1 MAQGSFTDFD
11 KIRPGAYVRFMATRT
26 DADMLGANGIVAT
39 VLPLAWGD
47 DIVRLTADD
56 VRGGRT
62 LELTGY
68 AMGAP
73 ELVSVQKALENAREV
88 VIVRGDAGSTK
99 AIAAVSAVLTATAK
113 YGGVLGNGIT
123 VTIEPFGE
131 SFVVI
136 TALNGTEVARSVGS
150 TAEEIEDNIYVDFT
164 GTGGLS
170 EQVATALEGGSNGTV
185 GGWSEDVEE
194 VIGSLNYDVVV
205 MTNPSN
211 LVAFEKFLKREH
223 DAGRYRIGVA
233 VGTYRSD
240 SDDGNFEGLVKI
252 DEAQYP
258 ALARY
263 PNGTEHSLTARE
275 VAHWAA
281 GLYAGTSINRGNTYA
296 VVPYVVE
303 LEKAYNDEETIARL
317 NKGFFL
323 LTYRRDGAIV
333 VEQDINSLHIF
344 SSMRT
349 KAYSKNRTMRTLV
362 YIQEYIADLF
372 ETGYIGKVNANEHG
386 RSALSGDIVAF
397 MMRLSDEGAIRNF
410 NISEDISIR
419 MGAEPDTIIVDLF
432 VQPMDSL
439 EKLYLTI
446 NTRV

>member
-88 VIVRGDAGSTK
+88 VIVRGDSGSTK
-99 AIAAVSAVLTATAK
+99 ATAAVSAVLTATAK

-123 VTIEPFGE
+123 ITIEPFGD

-150 TAEEIEDNIYVDFT
+150 TAEEIEDNMYVDFT

-170 EQVATALEGGSNGTV
+170 EQVATALEGGSNGMV

-194 VIGSLNYDVVV
+194 VISSLNYDVVV

-211 LVAFEKFLKREH
+211 LVDFEKFLKREH
-223 DAGRYRIGVA
+223 DAGRYRTGVA
-233 VGTYRSD
+233 VGTYSSD

-263 PNGTEHSLTARE
+263 PNGTEHSLTAGE

-296 VVPYVVE
+296 VVPHVVE

-323 LTYRRDGAIV
+323 LTYRRDGAVV

-349 KAYSKNRTMRTLV
+349 RAYSKNRTMRTLV

>member
-88 VIVRGDAGSTK
+88 VIVRGDSGSTK
-99 AIAAVSAVLTATAK
+99 ATAAVSAVLTATAK

-123 VTIEPFGE
+123 VTIEPFGD

-150 TAEEIEDNIYVDFT
+150 TAEEIEDNVYVDFT

-170 EQVATALEGGSNGTV
+170 EQAATALEGGSNGTV

-194 VIGSLNYDVVV
+194 VIGGLNYDVVV

-211 LVAFEKFLKREH
+211 LVDFEKFLKREH
-223 DAGRYRIGVA
+223 DAGRYRTGVA
-233 VGTYRSD
+233 VGTYSSD

-263 PNGTEHSLTARE
+263 PNGTEHSLTAGE

-323 LTYRRDGAIV
+323 LTYRRDGAVV

>member
-88 VIVRGDAGSTK
+88 VIVRGDSGSTK
-99 AIAAVSAVLTATAK
+99 ATAAISSVLTATAK

-123 VTIEPFGE
+123 VTIESFGD

-164 GTGGLS
+164 GTGELS
-170 EQVATALEGGSNGTV
+170 EQAAVALEGGSNGMV

-194 VIGSLNYDVVV
+194 VIGGLNYDVVV

-211 LVAFEKFLKREH
+211 LVDFEKFLKREH
-223 DAGRYRIGVA
+223 DAGRYRTGVA
-233 VGTYRSD
+233 VGTYSGD

-263 PNGTEHSLTARE
+263 PNGTEHSLTAGE
-275 VAHWAA
+275 VAHWVA

-323 LTYRRDGAIV
+323 LTYRRDGAVV

-349 KAYSKNRTMRTLV
+349 RAYSKNRTMRTLV

>member
-88 VIVRGDAGSTK
+88 VIVRGDSGSTK
-99 AIAAVSAVLTATAK
+99 ATAAVSAVLTATAK

-123 VTIEPFGE
+123 ITIEPFGD

-150 TAEEIEDNIYVDFT
+150 TAEEIEDNMYVDFT

-170 EQVATALEGGSNGTV
+170 EQVATALEGGSNGMV

-194 VIGSLNYDVVV
+194 VISSLNYDVVV
-205 MTNPSN
+205 MTNPST
-211 LVAFEKFLKREH
+211 LVDFEKFLKREH
-223 DAGRYRIGVA
+223 DAGRYRTGVA
-233 VGTYRSD
+233 VGTYSSD

-263 PNGTEHSLTARE
+263 PNGTEHSLTAGE
-275 VAHWAA
+275 VAHWVA

-296 VVPYVVE
+296 AVPHVVE
-303 LEKAYNDEETIARL
+303 LKKAYNDEETVARL

-323 LTYRRDGAIV
+323 LTYRRDGAVV

-349 KAYSKNRTMRTLV
+349 RAYSKNRTMRTLV

>member
-99 AIAAVSAVLTATAK
+99 ATAAVSAVLTATAK

-123 VTIEPFGE
+123 VTIEPFGD

-150 TAEEIEDNIYVDFT
+150 TAEEIEDNVYVDFT

-170 EQVATALEGGSNGTV
+170 EQVATALEGGSNGMV

-194 VIGSLNYDVVV
+194 VIGGLNYDVVV

-211 LVAFEKFLKREH
+211 LVDFEKFLKREH
-223 DAGRYRIGVA
+223 DAGRYRTGVA
-233 VGTYRSD
+233 VGTYSSD
-240 SDDGNFEGLVKI
+240 SDVGNFEGLVKI

-263 PNGTEHSLTARE
+263 PNGTEHSLTAGE

-296 VVPYVVE
+296 VVPHVVE
-303 LEKAYNDEETIARL
+303 LEKAYSDEETIARL

-323 LTYRRDGAIV
+323 LTYRRDGAVV

-349 KAYSKNRTMRTLV
+349 RAYSKNRTMRTLV

>member
-62 LELTGY
+62 IELTGY

-99 AIAAVSAVLTATAK
+99 ATASINAVLTATAK

-123 VTIEPFGE
+123 VAIEPFGD
-131 SFVVI
+131 SYVVI

-150 TAEEIEDNIYVDFT
+150 TAEEIEDNMYVAFT
-164 GTGGLS
+164 GTGELS
-170 EQVATALEGGSNGTV
+170 EKAATALEGGANGTV
-185 GGWSEDVEE
+185 GGWSEAIEE
-194 VIGSLNYDVVV
+194 VIGGLNYDVVV

-211 LVAFEKFLKREH
+211 LVDFEKFLKGEH
-223 DAGRYRIGVA
+223 DAGRYRTGVA
-233 VGTYRSD
+233 VGTYSSD

-252 DEAQYP
+252 DGAQYP

-263 PNGTEHSLTARE
+263 PNGTEHSLTAGE

-296 VVPYVVE
+296 VVPHVVE

-323 LTYRRDGAIV
+323 LTYRRDGAVV

-349 KAYSKNRTMRTLV
+349 RAYSKNRTMRTLV

>member
-88 VIVRGDAGSTK
+88 VIVRGDSGSTK
-99 AIAAVSAVLTATAK
+99 ATAAVSAVLTATAK

-123 VTIEPFGE
+123 ITIEPFGD

-150 TAEEIEDNIYVDFT
+150 TAEEIEDNMYVDFT

-170 EQVATALEGGSNGTV
+170 EQVATALEGGSNGMV

-194 VIGSLNYDVVV
+194 VISSLNYDVVV
-205 MTNPSN
+205 MTNPST
-211 LVAFEKFLKREH
+211 LVDFEKFLKREH
-223 DAGRYRIGVA
+223 DAGRYRTGVA
-233 VGTYRSD
+233 VGTYSSD

-263 PNGTEHSLTARE
+263 PNGTEHSLTAGE
-275 VAHWAA
+275 VAHWVA

-296 VVPYVVE
+296 AVPHVVE
-303 LEKAYNDEETIARL
+303 LKKAYNDEETIARL

-323 LTYRRDGAIV
+323 LTYRRDGAVV

-349 KAYSKNRTMRTLV
+349 RAYSKNRTMRTLV

>member
-68 AMGAP
+68 AVGAP

-99 AIAAVSAVLTATAK
+99 ATASINTVLTATAK

-123 VTIEPFGE
+123 VAIEPFGD
-131 SFVVI
+131 SYVVI

-150 TAEEIEDNIYVDFT
+150 TAEEIEDNMYVAFT
-164 GTGGLS
+164 GTGELS
-170 EQVATALEGGSNGTV
+170 EKAATALEGGANGTV
-185 GGWSEDVEE
+185 GGWSEALEE
-194 VIGSLNYDVVV
+194 VIGGLNYDVVV
-205 MTNPSN
+205 MTNSSN
-211 LVAFEKFLKREH
+211 LVDFEKFLKSEH
-223 DAGRYRIGVA
+223 DAGRYRTGVA
-233 VGTYRSD
+233 VGTYSSD

-263 PNGTEHSLTARE
+263 PNGTEHSLTAGE
-275 VAHWAA
+275 VAHWVA

-323 LTYRRDGAIV
+323 LTYRRDGAVV

>member
-68 AMGAP
+68 AIGAP

-99 AIAAVSAVLTATAK
+99 ATAAISSVLTATAK
-113 YGGVLGNGIT
+113 HGGVLGNGIT
-123 VTIEPFGE
+123 VTIEPFGD

-150 TAEEIEDNIYVDFT
+150 TAEEIEDNMYVAFT
-164 GTGGLS
+164 GTGELS
-170 EQVATALEGGSNGTV
+170 EQSASALEGGANGTV
-185 GGWSEDVEE
+185 GGWTEAVEE
-194 VIGSLNYDVVV
+194 VIGGLNYDVVV
-205 MTNPSN
+205 MTSPDKI
-211 LVAFEKFLKREH
+211 VDFEKFLKREH
-223 DAGRYRIGVA
+223 DAGRYRTGVA
-233 VGTYRSD
+233 VGTYSSD

-252 DEAQYP
+252 DKAQYP

-263 PNGTEHSLTARE
+263 PNGTEHSLTAGE

-323 LTYRRDGAIV
+323 LTYRRDGAVV

-349 KAYSKNRTMRTLV
+349 RAYSKNRTMRTLV

>member
-39 VLPLAWGD
+39 VLPLAWGA

-88 VIVRGDAGSTK
+88 VIVRGDTGSTK
-99 AIAAVSAVLTATAK
+99 ATAAVSAVLTATAK

-170 EQVATALEGGSNGTV
+170 EQVATALEGGSNGSV
-185 GGWSEDVEE
+185 GGWSETVEE
-194 VIGSLNYDVVV
+194 VIGGLNYDVIV
-205 MTNPSN
+205 MTNPSK
-211 LVAFEKFLKREH
+211 LVDFEKFLKKEH
-223 DAGRYRIGVA
+223 DAGRYRTGVA
-233 VGTYRSD
+233 VGTYSSD

-263 PNGTEHSLTARE
+263 PNGTEHSLTAGE
-275 VAHWAA
+275 VAHWVA

-323 LTYRRDGAIV
+323 LTYRRDGAVV

-349 KAYSKNRTMRTLV
+349 RAYSKNRTMRTLV

>member
-47 DIVRLTADD
+47 DIVRLTSDD

-99 AIAAVSAVLTATAK
+99 ATASINTVLTATAK

-123 VTIEPFGE
+123 VAIEPFGD
-131 SFVVI
+131 SYVVI

-150 TAEEIEDNIYVDFT
+150 TAEEIEDNVYVDFT

-170 EQVATALEGGSNGTV
+170 EQAATALEGGSNGTV

-194 VIGSLNYDVVV
+194 VIGGLNYDVVV

-211 LVAFEKFLKREH
+211 LVDFEKFLKREH
-223 DAGRYRIGVA
+223 DAGRYRTGVA
-233 VGTYRSD
+233 VGTYSSD
-240 SDDGNFEGLVKI
+240 SDEGNFEGLVKI

-263 PNGTEHSLTARE
+263 PNGTEHSLTAGE
-275 VAHWAA
+275 VAHWVA

-323 LTYRRDGAIV
+323 LTYRRDGAVV

-349 KAYSKNRTMRTLV
+349 RAYSKNRTMRTLV

>member
-88 VIVRGDAGSTK
+88 VIVRGDSGSTK
-99 AIAAVSAVLTATAK
+99 ATAAVSAVLTATAK

-123 VTIEPFGE
+123 VTIEPFGD

-150 TAEEIEDNIYVDFT
+150 TAEEIEDNMYVDFT

-170 EQVATALEGGSNGTV
+170 EQVATALEGGSNGMV

-194 VIGSLNYDVVV
+194 VIGGLNYDVVV

-211 LVAFEKFLKREH
+211 LVDFEKFLKREH
-223 DAGRYRIGVA
+223 DAGRYRTGVA
-233 VGTYRSD
+233 VGTYSSD
-240 SDDGNFEGLVKI
+240 SDVGNFEGLVKI

-263 PNGTEHSLTARE
+263 PNGTEHSLTAGE

-296 VVPYVVE
+296 VVPHVVE
-303 LEKAYNDEETIARL
+303 LEKAYSDEETIARL

-323 LTYRRDGAIV
+323 LTYRRDGAVV

-349 KAYSKNRTMRTLV
+349 RAYSKNRTMRTLV

>member
-47 DIVRLTADD
+47 DIVRLTSDD

-88 VIVRGDAGSTK
+88 VIVRGDSGSTK
-99 AIAAVSAVLTATAK
+99 ATAAISSVLTATAK

-123 VTIEPFGE
+123 VTIESFGD

-164 GTGGLS
+164 GTGELS
-170 EQVATALEGGSNGTV
+170 EQAAVALEGGSNGMV

-194 VIGSLNYDVVV
+194 VIGGLNYDVVV

-211 LVAFEKFLKREH
+211 LVDFEKFLKREH
-223 DAGRYRIGVA
+223 DAGRYRTGVA
-233 VGTYRSD
+233 VGTYSGD

-263 PNGTEHSLTARE
+263 PNGTEHSLTAGE
-275 VAHWAA
+275 VAHWVA

-323 LTYRRDGAIV
+323 LTYRRDGAVV

-349 KAYSKNRTMRTLV
+349 RAYSKNRTMRTLV

>member
-88 VIVRGDAGSTK
+88 VIVRGDSGSTK
-99 AIAAVSAVLTATAK
+99 ATAAVSAVLTATAK

-123 VTIEPFGE
+123 VTIESFGD

-150 TAEEIEDNIYVDFT
+150 TAEEIEDNMYVDFT
-164 GTGGLS
+164 GTGELS
-170 EQVATALEGGSNGTV
+170 EQATIALEGGSNGMV

-211 LVAFEKFLKREH
+211 LVDFEKFLKREH
-223 DAGRYRIGVA
+223 DAGRYRTGVA
-233 VGTYRSD
+233 VGTYSSD

-263 PNGTEHSLTARE
+263 PNGTEHSLTAGE

-323 LTYRRDGAIV
+323 LTYRRDGAVV

-349 KAYSKNRTMRTLV
+349 RAYSKNRTMRTLV

>member
-349 KAYSKNRTMRTLV
+349 RAYSKNRTMRTLV

>member
-68 AMGAP
+68 AVGAP

-88 VIVRGDAGSTK
+88 VIVRGDSGSTK
-99 AIAAVSAVLTATAK
+99 ATAAVSAVLTATAK

-123 VTIEPFGE
+123 ITIEPFGD

-150 TAEEIEDNIYVDFT
+150 TAEEIEDNMYVDFT

-170 EQVATALEGGSNGTV
+170 EQVATALEGGSNGMV

-211 LVAFEKFLKREH
+211 LVDFEKFLKREH
-223 DAGRYRIGVA
+223 DAGRYRTGVA
-233 VGTYRSD
+233 VGTYSSD

-263 PNGTEHSLTARE
+263 PNGTEQSLTAGE
-275 VAHWAA
+275 VAHWVA

-296 VVPYVVE
+296 VVPHVVE

-323 LTYRRDGAIV
+323 LTYRRDGAVV

-349 KAYSKNRTMRTLV
+349 RAYSKNRTMRTLV

>member
-88 VIVRGDAGSTK
+88 VIVRGDSGSTK
-99 AIAAVSAVLTATAK
+99 ATAAISSVLTASAK

-123 VTIEPFGE
+123 VTIESFGD

-164 GTGGLS
+164 GTGELS
-170 EQVATALEGGSNGTV
+170 EQAATALEGGSNGTV
-185 GGWSEDVEE
+185 GGWSEAVEE
-194 VIGSLNYDVVV
+194 VIGGLNYDVIV

-211 LVAFEKFLKREH
+211 LVDFEKFLKGEH
-223 DAGRYRIGVA
+223 DAGRYRTGVA
-233 VGTYRSD
+233 VGTYSSD

-263 PNGTEHSLTARE
+263 PNGTEHSLTAGE

-296 VVPYVVE
+296 VVPHVVE

-323 LTYRRDGAIV
+323 LTYRRDGAVV

-349 KAYSKNRTMRTLV
+349 RAYSKNRTMRTLV

>member
-68 AMGAP
+68 AVGAP

-99 AIAAVSAVLTATAK
+99 ATAAVSSVLTATAK

-123 VTIEPFGE
+123 VAIEPFGD
-131 SFVVI
+131 SYVVI

-150 TAEEIEDNIYVDFT
+150 TAEEIEDNMYVAFT
-164 GTGGLS
+164 GTGELS
-170 EQVATALEGGSNGTV
+170 EKAATALEGGANGTV
-185 GGWSEDVEE
+185 GGWSETLEE
-194 VIGSLNYDVVV
+194 VIGGLNYDVVV
-205 MTNPSN
+205 MTNSSN
-211 LVAFEKFLKREH
+211 LVDFEKFLKSEH
-223 DAGRYRIGVA
+223 DAGRYRTGVA
-233 VGTYRSD
+233 VGTYSSD

-263 PNGTEHSLTARE
+263 PNGTEHSLTAGE

-323 LTYRRDGAIV
+323 LTYRRDGAVV

>member
-68 AMGAP
+68 AVGAP

-99 AIAAVSAVLTATAK
+99 ATAAVSSVLTATAK

-123 VTIEPFGE
+123 VAIEPFGD
-131 SFVVI
+131 SYVVI

-150 TAEEIEDNIYVDFT
+150 TAEEIEDNMYVAFT
-164 GTGGLS
+164 GTGELS
-170 EQVATALEGGSNGTV
+170 EKAATALEGGANGTV
-185 GGWSEDVEE
+185 GGWSETLEE
-194 VIGSLNYDVVV
+194 VIGGLNYDVVV
-205 MTNPSN
+205 MTNSSN
-211 LVAFEKFLKREH
+211 LVDFEKFLKSEH
-223 DAGRYRIGVA
+223 DAGRYRTGVA
-233 VGTYRSD
+233 VGTYSSD

-263 PNGTEHSLTARE
+263 PNGTEHSLTAGE
-275 VAHWAA
+275 VAHWVA

-323 LTYRRDGAIV
+323 LTYRRDGAVV

>member
-39 VLPLAWGD
+39 VLPLAWGA

-88 VIVRGDAGSTK
+88 VIVRGDSGSTK
-99 AIAAVSAVLTATAK
+99 ATAAVSAVLTATAK

-123 VTIEPFGE
+123 VTIESFGD

-150 TAEEIEDNIYVDFT
+150 TAEEIEDNMYVDFT

-211 LVAFEKFLKREH
+211 LVDFEKFLKREH
-223 DAGRYRIGVA
+223 DAGRYRTGVA
-233 VGTYRSD
+233 VGTYSSD

-252 DEAQYP
+252 DGAQYP

-263 PNGTEHSLTARE
+263 PNGTEHSLTAGE

-296 VVPYVVE
+296 VVPHVVE

-323 LTYRRDGAIV
+323 LTYRRDGAVV

-349 KAYSKNRTMRTLV
+349 RAYSKNRTMRTLV

>member
-88 VIVRGDAGSTK
+88 VIVRGDNGSTK
-99 AIAAVSAVLTATAK
+99 ATASVSAVLTATAK

-123 VTIEPFGE
+123 VTIEPFGD

-170 EQVATALEGGSNGTV
+170 EQAAVALEGGSNGMV

-194 VIGSLNYDVVV
+194 VIGGLNYDVVV

-211 LVAFEKFLKREH
+211 LVDFEKFLKREH
-223 DAGRYRIGVA
+223 DAGRYRTGVA
-233 VGTYRSD
+233 VGTYSSD

-263 PNGTEHSLTARE
+263 PNGTEHSLTAGE
-275 VAHWAA
+275 VAHWVA

-323 LTYRRDGAIV
+323 LTYRRDGAVV

>member
-88 VIVRGDAGSTK
+88 VIVRGDSGSTK
-99 AIAAVSAVLTATAK
+99 ATAAVSSVLTTTAK
-113 YGGVLGNGIT
+113 HGGVLGNGIT
-123 VTIEPFGE
+123 VTIESFGD

-136 TALNGTEVARSVGS
+136 TSLNGTEVARSVGS
-150 TAEEIEDNIYVDFT
+150 TAEEIEDNMYVDFT

-211 LVAFEKFLKREH
+211 LVDFEKFLKREH
-223 DAGRYRIGVA
+223 DAGRYRTGVA

-263 PNGTEHSLTARE
+263 PNGTEHSLTAGE

-323 LTYRRDGAIV
+323 LTYRRDGAVV

-349 KAYSKNRTMRTLV
+349 RAYSKNRTMRTLV

-419 MGAEPDTIIVDLF
+419 MGAEPDTIVVDLF

>member
-56 VRGGRT
+56 VRDGRT

-99 AIAAVSAVLTATAK
+99 ATAAVSAVLTATAK

-123 VTIEPFGE
+123 VTIESFGD

-150 TAEEIEDNIYVDFT
+150 TAEEIEDNMYVDFT

-185 GGWSEDVEE
+185 GGWSEDLEE
-194 VIGSLNYDVVV
+194 VIGGLNYDVVV
-205 MTNPSN
+205 MTNPST
-211 LVAFEKFLKREH
+211 LVDFEKFLKREH
-223 DAGRYRIGVA
+223 DAGRYRTGVA
-233 VGTYRSD
+233 VGTYSSD

-263 PNGTEHSLTARE
+263 PNGTEHSLTAGE
-275 VAHWAA
+275 VAHWVA

-323 LTYRRDGAIV
+323 LTYRRDGAVV

-349 KAYSKNRTMRTLV
+349 RAYSKNRTMRTLV